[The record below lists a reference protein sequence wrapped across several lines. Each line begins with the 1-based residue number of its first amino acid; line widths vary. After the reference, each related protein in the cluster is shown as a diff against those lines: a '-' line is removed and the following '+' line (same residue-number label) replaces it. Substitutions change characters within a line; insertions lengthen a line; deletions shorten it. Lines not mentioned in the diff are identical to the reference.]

1 MLPRERGKAGM
12 RARPAGAPTAPNPMN
27 TVPPPAKPP
36 GQDPVARFDP
46 RRMAFFHFWFRR
58 FFRQHMRALRVARWG
73 MPRDYGPRPL
83 VVFAN
88 HPGWWDGVAFMLLSQ
103 ALFAP
108 RRMFIPMDAAALA
121 RYPFMRRIGV
131 FGIETGTPRGAIA
144 FLRLA
149 KGVLAAPDHMLW
161 MNAPG
166 RFADVR
172 ERPVPIAPGMTRL
185 PVFAPDALFIPL
197 ALDYP
202 FWTERKAEML
212 CAFGEPVDG
221 AALAAMDRD
230 ARAGALSA
238 ALGATSDRLA
248 ADAMARDPARFE
260 TLVRGQEGMG
270 GIFPLWRRTLA
281 AMRGERYDPR
291 HDPRQEAG

>member
-1 MLPRERGKAGM
+1 VNAIAPKA
-12 RARPAGAPTAPNPMN
+12 AKAPAE
-27 TVPPPAKPP
+27 
-36 GQDPVARFDP
+36 DPVGRYDT
-46 RRMAFFHFWFRR
+46 RRMAFFHFWFRG
-58 FFRQHMRALRVARWG
+58 FFRKHMRALRVAKWG
-73 MPRDYGPRPL
+73 MPAEYGARPL

-103 ALFAP
+103 ALFQP
-108 RRMFIPMDAAALA
+108 RRMYIPMDKAALD

-144 FLRLA
+144 FLKLA
-149 KGVLAAPDHMLW
+149 KEVLSHHDRMLW

-185 PVFAPDALFIPL
+185 PEFAPDAVFIPL

-212 CAFGEPVDG
+212 CAFGTPIEG
-221 AALAAMDRD
+221 QALAAMDRE
-230 ARAGALSA
+230 ARATALSA

-248 ADAMARDPARFE
+248 GDAMARDPQRFE
-260 TLVRGQEGMG
+260 ALLRGQEGMG
-270 GIFPLWRRTLA
+270 GVFPLWRRMVA
-281 AMRGERYDPR
+281 ALRGQRYDPR
-291 HDPRQEAG
+291 HDPREEVG

>member
-1 MLPRERGKAGM
+1 MNAM
-12 RARPAGAPTAPNPMN
+12 TPAGRAARGENP
-27 TVPPPAKPP
+27 VE
-36 GQDPVARFDP
+36 RYDP
-46 RRMAFFHFWFRR
+46 RRMAFFHFMFAR
-58 FFRQHMRALRVARWG
+58 FFRRHMRAARVAHWG
-73 MPRDYGPRPL
+73 LPADYGTRPL

-103 ALFAP
+103 RLFP
-108 RRMFIPMDAAALA
+108 GRRMFIPMEAAALS

-131 FGIETGTPRGAIA
+131 FGVEGGTPRGAVA

-149 KGVLAAPDHMLW
+149 RDVLASPDRMLW

-185 PVFAPDALFIPL
+185 PEIAAEAVFVPL

-212 CAFGEPVDG
+212 CAFGTPIDG
-221 AALAAMDRD
+221 TALAALDRD
-230 ARAGALSA
+230 ARMDALSA
-238 ALGATSDRLA
+238 ALGATMDRLA
-248 ADAMARDPARFE
+248 VDAIARDPARFE
-260 TLVRGQEGMG
+260 TLLRGQEGMG
-270 GIFPLWRRTLA
+270 GTFQLWRRLTA
-281 AMRGERYDPR
+281 ALRGQRFDPR

>member
-1 MLPRERGKAGM
+1 M
-12 RARPAGAPTAPNPMN
+12 T
-27 TVPPPAKPP
+27 PP
-36 GQDPVARFDP
+36 GKTTTEDPVGRYDP
-46 RRMAFFHFWFRR
+46 RRMAFFHFMFGR
-58 FFRQHMRALRVARWG
+58 FFQKHMRAMRVAQWG
-73 MPRDYGPRPL
+73 MPRDYGSRPL

-103 ALFAP
+103 ALFP
-108 RRMFIPMDAAALA
+108 RRRMYIPMDAAALA

-131 FGIETGTPRGAIA
+131 FGIEAGTPRGAVA

-149 KGVLAAPDHMLW
+149 REVLAAPERMLW

-166 RFADVR
+166 RFSDVR

-185 PVFAPDALFIPL
+185 PEFAPEAVFIPL

-212 CAFGEPVDG
+212 CAFGEPIEGGVL
-221 AALAAMDRD
+221 AALDRE
-230 ARAGALSA
+230 ARAAALSA
-238 ALGATSDRLA
+238 ALAATMDRLA
-248 ADAMARDPARFE
+248 ADAIARDPARFQ
-260 TLVRGQEGMG
+260 TLLRGREGMG
-270 GIFPLWRRTLA
+270 GLFQLWRQAVA
-281 AMRGERYDPR
+281 AARGQRYDPRHDPR